1 MEPRRSKREPKPVL
15 KQEEIERT
23 DEAIDDALSR
33 KRKGKMKME
42 EGSTSSQ
49 GNKKQKKSCST
60 GGKKKKEEIV
70 KMIAEETEFCKL
82 MGEPVP
88 EAEAR
93 SRWPERYDEEL
104 IAKKLAEKKID
115 EEVLMVESH
124 YLSAEVDEIT
134 YDLYENALVKSDKE
148 ETPYICRILEFFR
161 TKEGH
166 VYFTAQWFY
175 RPSDTVMGAGPKQ
188 SDLIRQKCVFFSD
201 VKNDNPLECLVGK
214 ANVSIIPGDVELA
227 RKEAIIAS
235 SDYYTDMFYKLPYCG
250 FISIPP
256 GYTAEATIDG
266 RDASSGLSSAI
277 DSATGGGKVGS
288 TSSYTPG
295 QSSKTELSLL
305 DLYAG
310 CGAMSTGL
318 CLGAKVGDV
327 NLVTRWALDL
337 NESACQSL
345 SLNHPET
352 KVTNDC
358 GENFLSLLREWE
370 KLCQQYS
377 LVGGASSDYVEDDSE
392 DREDSEV
399 LSPEELEVDEIIGIS
414 FGDPTELA
422 KAKKSKGKG
431 SKKGVTIP
439 KGTELYFKVHW
450 KGFDSSEDTW
460 EPRRNLSNCEEKI
473 RKFVTTGYQSNIL
486 PLPGDVDVICGGPPC
501 QGISGF
507 NQHRNVKKPLADEKN
522 YQMVVYLDIIEF
534 LKPSYILMENVVD
547 LLQFSQGFLAR
558 YALSRLVS
566 MGYQV
571 RLGIMAAG
579 SFGLPQFRQRVFLW
593 GAQVGKKLPPYPLPT
608 HECVVRYGVPTEF
621 EGCLVAYDE
630 SVTLDLKKPLFL
642 VDALRDL
649 PGVENGENR
658 DTIDYVLDPENDF
671 QRYIRMSRT
680 GEGLNASLYDHIPLE
695 LNTHDYQRVCRVPR
709 EKGAFFFHL
718 GGVIKGE
725 DDKWDWD
732 PNSPREY
739 LAPEKPL
746 VPDYAMTFNGGK
758 SDKPF
763 ARLWWDETV
772 STVVTRAEP
781 HNQAMIH
788 PIQDRVLS
796 VRENARLQGFFDY
809 YQLCGEVRDKYTQV
823 GNAVA
828 IPVAKALG
836 YALSLAVRGLCG
848 DEPLIELPDNFTFT
862 IQPIPFPVVEPE
874 NRAVEEH

>member
-15 KQEEIERT
+15 KQEEIERA
-23 DEAIDDALSR
+23 DEAINDALKR

-49 GNKKQKKSCST
+49 GNKKQRKSCST
-60 GGKKKKEEIV
+60 GGKKKKVEEIV

-88 EAEAR
+88 EEEAR

-115 EEVLMVESH
+115 EKVLMVKSH
-124 YLSAEVDEIT
+124 YLSAEVDDIT
-134 YDLYENALVKSDKE
+134 YNLHENALVKSDKE
-148 ETPYICRILEFFR
+148 ETPYICRIVEFFR

-214 ANVSIIPGDVELA
+214 ANVSIIPQNVELA
-227 RKEAIIAS
+227 TKEAIIAS

-256 GYTAEATIDG
+256 GYTAEETSDG
-266 RDASSGLSSAI
+266 RDVSSGLSSDI
-277 DSATGGGKVGS
+277 DSATGGGKMGS
-288 TSSYTPG
+288 KSSFTPG

-377 LVGGASSDYVEDDSE
+377 LVGGASTDYVEDDSE

-399 LSPEELEVDEIIGIS
+399 LSSEELEVEEIIGIS
-414 FGDPTELA
+414 FGDPTELV

-431 SKKGVTIP
+431 SKKGATIP

-460 EPRRNLSNCEEKI
+460 EPRRNLSNCEQKI
-473 RKFVTTGYQSNIL
+473 RKFVTTGYHSNLL

-507 NQHRNVKKPLADEKN
+507 NLHRNVNNPLADEKN

-658 DTIDYVLDPENDF
+658 DSMPYVLVPENDF
-671 QRYIRMSRT
+671 QRYIRMNRT
-680 GEGLNASLYDHIPLE
+680 GEGLNASLYDHVPLE
-695 LNTHDYQRVCRVPR
+695 LNMYDYQRVCRVPR

-718 GGVIKGE
+718 GGVIKGA

-732 PNSPREY
+732 PNRPREY

-746 VPDYAMTFNGGK
+746 VPDYALTFNSGK

-836 YALSLAVRGLCG
+836 YALSLAVRGLCD
-848 DEPLIELPDNFTFT
+848 DEPLIELSDNFTFT
-862 IQPIPFPVVEPE
+862 IQPIPF
-874 NRAVEEH
+874 RA

>member
-1 MEPRRSKREPKPVL
+1 MEPRRSKRERKPVR
-15 KQEEIERT
+15 KQEEIEM
-23 DEAIDDALSR
+23 EEEKINNALKR

-49 GNKKQKKSCST
+49 GNTDKKQRKSYST
-60 GGKKKKEEIV
+60 RGKKKKEEEIV

-82 MGEPVP
+82 TGEPVP
-88 EAEAR
+88 EEEAR
-93 SRWPERYDEEL
+93 NRWPHRYDEEL

-115 EEVLMVESH
+115 EEVLMVKSH
-124 YLSAEVDEIT
+124 YLSAEVDDVT
-134 YDLYENALVKSDKE
+134 YNLHENALVRSDNE
-148 ETPYICRILEFFR
+148 EIPYICRITEFFR

-175 RPSDTVMGAGPKQ
+175 RPCDTVMGAGPKQ
-188 SDLIRQKCVFFSD
+188 ADLIRQKCVFFSD

-214 ANVSIIPGDVELA
+214 ANVSIIPQNVEQEE
-227 RKEAIIAS
+227 KEATIAS
-235 SDYYTDMFYKLPYCG
+235 SDYYCDMFYKLSYRG
-250 FISIPP
+250 FISIPR
-256 GYTAEATIDG
+256 ATSDG
-266 RDASSGLSSAI
+266 RDTSSGLSSDI
-277 DSATGGGKVGS
+277 DSATGGGNMGS
-288 TSSYTPG
+288 KSSFTPR

-327 NLVTRWALDL
+327 NLVTRWAFDL

-370 KLCQQYS
+370 KLCQHYS
-377 LVGGASSDYVEDDSE
+377 LVGGASSDCVEDNSE
-392 DREDSEV
+392 DTEDSEV
-399 LSPEELEVDEIIGIS
+399 LSPEEQEVEEIIGIS

-422 KAKKSKGKG
+422 KSKKSKGKG

-460 EPRRNLSNCEEKI
+460 EPRRNLSNCEQKI
-473 RKFVTTGYQSNIL
+473 RKFVTTGYHSNLL

-507 NQHRNVKKPLADEKN
+507 NQHRNVKNPLADEKN

-571 RLGIMAAG
+571 RLGIIAAG

-608 HECVVRYGVPTEF
+608 HECVVTYGVPT
-621 EGCLVAYDE
+621 D
-630 SVTLDLKKPLFL
+630 VTLDLKKPLFL

-658 DTIDYVLDPENDF
+658 DSMPYVLLPENDF
-671 QRYIRMSRT
+671 QRYIRMNRA

-695 LNTHDYQRVCRVPR
+695 LNTYDYQRVCRVPR

-718 GGVIKGE
+718 GGVIKGA

-732 PNSPREY
+732 PNRPREY

-746 VPDYAMTFNGGK
+746 VPDYALTFNGGK

-809 YQLCGEVRDKYTQV
+809 YQLCGDVREKYIQV

-836 YALSLAVRGLCG
+836 YALSLAVRGLCD
-848 DEPLIELPDNFTFT
+848 DEPLIVLPDNFTFA
-862 IQPIPFPVVEPE
+862 IQPLPFPFKSIDNP
-874 NRAVEEH
+874 